1 MAMLNNQRVYSI
13 SMYKW
18 GCQFHL
24 EKTHTHMPCLS
35 VVVVTFLEHQNPPTR
50 VVEAPQ
56 LCWWTRLV
64 LAFAAQNV
72 SEHGLY
78 MFVFCLLSVTWLLHV
93 CFKSEFRSIRKSYIY
108 IYYSLKFI
116 VHALV
121 GQECMFWSCRLCCYV
136 HSMLQSGPPVES
148 RFISPFNCWLIST
161 LQWSPP

>member
-108 IYYSLKFI
+108 IIHWNSLFMHWWDKSACFE
-116 VHALV
+116 AV
-121 GQECMFWSCRLCCYV
+121 GCAVMCTPCCKV
-136 HSMLQSGPPVES
+136 DLQLKVG
-148 RFISPFNCWLIST
+148 L
-161 LQWSPP
+161 